1 MIVRFGSL
9 PSQKEM
15 TKCCTLLFIAAVIV
29 LVISAVAVV

>member
-9 PSQKEM
+9 PSQKQM
-15 TKCCTLLFIAAVIV
+15 IKCCTLLFIVAVIV